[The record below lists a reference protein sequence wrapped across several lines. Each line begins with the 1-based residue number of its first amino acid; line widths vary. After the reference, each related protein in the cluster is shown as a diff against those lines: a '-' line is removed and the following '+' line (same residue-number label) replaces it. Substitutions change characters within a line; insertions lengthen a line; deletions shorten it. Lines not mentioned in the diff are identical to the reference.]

1 VSTLTSLVV
10 KYLGSQEYTVTWQAM
25 KAFTDARNEQTLD
38 ECWVVEH
45 PPVFTL
51 GQAGKA
57 EHILQQSAIPIVN
70 SDRGGQVTYHGP
82 GQIVVY
88 LLVNIKR
95 KSITVRDFVAFI
107 EQALISALNAYG
119 INAELKK
126 GAPGVY
132 VKGDKIASLGLRV
145 RKGCTYHGL
154 SLNVDMNLS
163 PFKQINPCGYE
174 GLVIT
179 QMANLL
185 NTVPVIHDVES
196 VLLDNICK
204 YLSCELI
211 PAS

>member
-1 VSTLTSLVV
+1 MSTLTSLVV